1 MEPLPGAAAI
11 LRYFGDEAET
21 LSGCGRCDVCRNL
34 VARGDG
40 DAETV
45 ALVVRKALSAVARV
59 HGRFG
64 LQAAAK
70 LLRGASDSR
79 LESAGLQHT
88 KTFGALRDQSEL
100 WIARLLRRCVTA
112 GWVDFVGGDRPMLVL
127 TGEGI
132 AVMRGDHPARL
143 LLPAGVSKPQTPS
156 TRSPSGRGREVSEPE
171 LDAEGQALFQALRQ
185 HRLEVARALG
195 APPYVVASDRTLRDI
210 ARLRPDT
217 PEELG
222 QAHGIGPTKI
232 RRFGKGLLAVVRA
245 RRG

>member
-1 MEPLPGAAAI
+1 M
-11 LRYFGDEAET
+11 
-21 LSGCGRCDVCRNL
+21 
-34 VARGDG
+34 
-40 DAETV
+40 
-45 ALVVRKALSAVARV
+45 

-70 LLRGASDSR
+70 LLSGVSDPR
-79 LESAGLQHT
+79 LESAGLKHT
-88 KTFGALRDQSEL
+88 KTFGALRDQSEV
-100 WIARLLRRCVTA
+100 WITRLLRRCVTA

-127 TGEGI
+127 TREGV
-132 AVMRGDHPARL
+132 AVMRGEYPARL
-143 LLPAGVSKPQTPS
+143 LLPAGVSKPETPS
-156 TRSPSGRGREVSEPE
+156 LRSPPSRGRAIPEPE
-171 LDAEGQALFQALRQ
+171 LDAEGQALFEALRE

-217 PEELG
+217 PEALG